1 MVIGYMTQMAL
12 ECWL

>member
-1 MVIGYMTQMAL
+1 MAL